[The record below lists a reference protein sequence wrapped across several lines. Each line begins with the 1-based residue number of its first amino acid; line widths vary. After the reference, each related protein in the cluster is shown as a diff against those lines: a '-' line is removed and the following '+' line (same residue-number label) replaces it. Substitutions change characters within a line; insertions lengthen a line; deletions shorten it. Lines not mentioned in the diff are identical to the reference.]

1 MVITAD
7 LDPANF
13 GSIPNMSFKKKRWS
27 HRPSPFFLFFKL
39 LA

>member
-13 GSIPNMSFKKKRWS
+13 GSIPNMSFKKNGGHADTPRS
-27 HRPSPFFLFFKL
+27 FFFF
-39 LA
+39 